1 MPNLLSSHE
10 QVFGAIEGLERSIGL
25 DPNDPVV
32 PFVLFLGTSTTL
44 WYEYSFVLE
53 EISLF
58 ICIRRIINLFHAKLT
73 LFIRFVQGFLLGVD
87 IWWLLWGFV
96 S

>member
-1 MPNLLSSHE
+1 MPNLLSFHE
-10 QVFGAIEGLERSIGL
+10 QVFSAIEGLERRIGL

-44 WYEYSFVLE
+44 WYENSFVLE

-58 ICIRRIINLFHAKLT
+58 ICIRRIINLFHGKLT

-87 IWWLLWGFV
+87 I
-96 S
+96 